1 MMRGSRNLLL
11 AGFLSF
17 GVTLLVGWPARS
29 LQSLL
34 PAGVACSALTGTV
47 WRGHCAQLTVQGLR
61 FGSVDWQLHPSRLL
75 LGSLSA
81 TLRLDQPGLML
92 AAKIAI
98 GLTGK
103 VEARDLD
110 LRLAL
115 GALPLAAVPADL
127 RGRVVAHFDA
137 VDWRDGGVIA
147 LAGRVE
153 ASELTRGDREPLRI
167 GSYEIVF
174 DAAPSG
180 WKRQAQLDVAGS
192 RPAARSCS
200 TATAAQRSPTTA
212 PACGVARSRAMGRS
226 AWRCTKSRAGRS
238 PTGNT
243 SSSQDSTNQVARR

>member
-1 MMRGSRNLLL
+1 MRRSRTLLL

-17 GVTLLVGWPARS
+17 GVTLLAGWPARS

-34 PAGVACSALTGTV
+34 PPGVTCNALTGTV
-47 WRGHCAQLTVQGLR
+47 WRGHCAQLAVQGLR
-61 FGSVDWQLHPSRLL
+61 FGSVDWQLHPSSLL

-92 AAKIAI
+92 ASKIAI
-98 GLTGK
+98 GLTGQ

-137 VDWRDGGVIA
+137 VDWRDGGVLA
-147 LAGRVE
+147 VAGRME
-153 ASELTRGDREPLRI
+153 ARELTRGDREPLRL

-174 DAAPSG
+174 DAARSG
-180 WKRQAQLDVAGS
+180 PDARTGRIKDLGGPLEVTGSLQFTRPPGYLLQGMVRS
-192 RPAARSCS
+192 RPEA
-200 TATAAQRSPTTA
+200 SPTLQRQLEILG
-212 PACGVARSRAMGRS
+212 PADAEGRRAF
-226 AWRCTKSRAGRS
+226 AQEATF
-238 PTGNT
+238 
-243 SSSQDSTNQVARR
+243 

>member
-17 GVTLLVGWPARS
+17 GVTLLVAWPARS

-110 LRLAL
+110 LRLTL

-180 WKRQAQLDVAGS
+180 SDARTGRIKDLGGPLEVTGSLQFTRPPGYLLQGLVRS
-192 RPAARSCS
+192 RPEA
-200 TATAAQRSPTTA
+200 SPTLQRQLEVLG
-212 PACGVARSRAMGRS
+212 PADAEGRRTF
-226 AWRCTKSRAGRS
+226 AQEATF
-238 PTGNT
+238 
-243 SSSQDSTNQVARR
+243 